1 MKNTKSLIG
10 ALLFAGAA
18 FASSAVLAG
27 DISHPIAALT
37 LEDGSASLG
46 DSFSAGNKGSTF
58 AERYSFTLTGTSD
71 FDALISS
78 QSPSAANGL
87 TIDSLGLYSINNVNP
102 LASGVML
109 SKGKID
115 LWSLTSTGLS
125 AGDYYIKIGGFTN
138 SGAGSSY
145 SGNVTVTAVPEP
157 ATYGMLLGGLGLL
170 GFMSRRRK
178 NAAAQ
183 A

>member
-10 ALLFAGAA
+10 ALLFAGAT

-27 DISHPIAALT
+27 DISHPTATLT

-46 DSFSAGNKGSTF
+46 DSFAAGNKGATF
-58 AERYSFTLTGTSD
+58 TDSYKFTLTGASD

-87 TIDSLGLYSINNVNP
+87 SIDSLGLYRLNDVNP
-102 LASGVML
+102 LSSGVMM

-115 LWSLTSTGLS
+115 LWSLNSTGLS
-125 AGDYYIKIGGFTN
+125 AGDYYVKIGGHTM

-157 ATYGMLLGGLGLL
+157 TTYGMLLGGLGLL